1 MCEVEAKTRRS
12 IDTIVRSVPRLR
24 RSVVNLPGGRY
35 EVKEGRRV
43 SGSERPRPRERL
55 FFLVGPEAVA
65 GLTPDGTVDMN
76 QVQVAYI
83 GNAGGGSGTL
93 YYHGSSYPFTVGGL
107 GVGGIGASTVDAEGE
122 VYKLRNLS
130 QFAGSYAQA
139 SYGFVVGTTSSGDL
153 WMQNEAG
160 VIMHLKAKRT
170 GLMLS
175 LGGDAVVINMQ

>member
-1 MCEVEAKTRRS
+1 MKS
-12 IDTIVRSVPRLR
+12 NKIVTLLALSAVAFGSACSSSV
-24 RSVVNLPGGRY
+24 
-35 EVKEGRRV
+35 K
-43 SGSERPRPRERL
+43 
-55 FFLVGPEAVA
+55 VGPEAVA

-76 QVQVAYI
+76 EVQVAYI
-83 GNAGGGSGTL
+83 GNAGGGNGTL
-93 YYHGSSYPFTVGGL
+93 YYHGSAYPFTVAGL
-107 GVGGIGASTVDAEGE
+107 GVGGIGASTVDAAGE

-139 SYGFVVGTTSSGDL
+139 SYGFVVGSTSSGDL

-175 LGGDAVVINMQ
+175 LGGDAVVISTR

>member
-1 MCEVEAKTRRS
+1 MDRYDDRIAGVLSCYDRLVISATLGAP
-12 IDTIVRSVPRLR
+12 DTVCCGPADVP
-24 RSVVNLPGGRY
+24 
-35 EVKEGRRV
+35 
-43 SGSERPRPRERL
+43 
-55 FFLVGPEAVA
+55 
-65 GLTPDGTVDMN
+65 

-122 VYKLRNLS
+122 VYKMSNLS

-139 SYGFVVGTTSSGDL
+139 SYGSVVDTTSSGDL

-160 VIMHLKAKRT
+160 VIMHLKAKGT
-170 GLMLS
+170 GFN
-175 LGGDAVVINMQ
+175 A

>member
-1 MCEVEAKTRRS
+1 LLEDNRKSKTVVTLLAMS
-12 IDTIVRSVPRLR
+12 ALTLGSACSSSV
-24 RSVVNLPGGRY
+24 
-35 EVKEGRRV
+35 K
-43 SGSERPRPRERL
+43 
-55 FFLVGPEAVA
+55 VGPEAVA
-65 GLTPDGTVDMN
+65 GLTPDGTVDME

-93 YYHGSSYPFTVGGL
+93 NYQGTPYPFKIGGL

-122 VYKLRNLS
+122 VYKLHNLS
-130 QFAGSYAQA
+130 QFGGSYAQA
-139 SYGFVVGTTSSGDL
+139 SYGFVFGTKSAGDL

-175 LGGDAVVINMQ
+175 LGGDAIVISVQ

>member
-1 MCEVEAKTRRS
+1 MMAAHGA
-12 IDTIVRSVPRLR
+12 LR
-24 RSVVNLPGGRY
+24 ERHCTVNLPGDNMKSRTIVTLLAMSALALGNACSSS
-35 EVKEGRRV
+35 VK
-43 SGSERPRPRERL
+43 
-55 FFLVGPEAVA
+55 VGPEAVA

-83 GNAGGGSGTL
+83 GSAGGGSGTL
-93 YYHGSSYPFTVGGL
+93 YYQGRSYPFSVGGL
-107 GVGGIGASTVDAEGE
+107 GVGGIGASTIDAEGE
-122 VYKLRNLS
+122 VYKLRNIS
-130 QFAGSYAQA
+130 QFAGAYAQA
-139 SYGFVVGTTSSGDL
+139 RYGFVIGTTSGGDL

>member
-1 MCEVEAKTRRS
+1 MKSNKAMALLAMGSLALGSACTS
-12 IDTIVRSVPRLR
+12 SV
-24 RSVVNLPGGRY
+24 
-35 EVKEGRRV
+35 K
-43 SGSERPRPRERL
+43 
-55 FFLVGPEAVA
+55 VGPEAVA
-65 GLTPDGTVDMN
+65 GLAPDGTVDMN

-93 YYHGSSYPFTVGGL
+93 YYHGNSYPFAVGGL
-107 GVGGIGASTVDAEGE
+107 GVGGIGASTVDAAGE

-139 SYGFVVGTTSSGDL
+139 SYGFVVGSTSSGDL

-175 LGGDAVVINMQ
+175 LGGDAVVISMQ

>member
-1 MCEVEAKTRRS
+1 MRLKNVVALAA
-12 IDTIVRSVPRLR
+12 TIVLASACTSSV
-24 RSVVNLPGGRY
+24 
-35 EVKEGRRV
+35 K
-43 SGSERPRPRERL
+43 
-55 FFLVGPEAVA
+55 VGPQSVA
-65 GLTPDGTVDMN
+65 GLTPSGTVDMN

-93 YYHGSSYPFTVGGL
+93 FYQGQSYPFIIAGL

-122 VYKLRNLS
+122 VYKLQNLS
-130 QFAGSYAQA
+130 QFPGSYAQA
-139 SYGFVVGTTSSGDL
+139 GYGYALGTSSGGDL

-175 LGGDAVVINMQ
+175 LGGDAIEIKMQ